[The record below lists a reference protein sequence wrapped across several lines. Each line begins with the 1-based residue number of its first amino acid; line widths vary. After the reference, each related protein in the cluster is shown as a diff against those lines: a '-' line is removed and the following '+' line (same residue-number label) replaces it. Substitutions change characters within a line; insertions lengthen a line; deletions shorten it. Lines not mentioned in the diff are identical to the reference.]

1 MDVVPDRSALDADT
15 VRDAD
20 RRLLALSGELGCVN
34 VMCPC
39 RLMLTLTPRT
49 CLKPLASTSPT
60 STFRYVHKK
69 GFPGR
74 AYVIYLCG
82 WIASRACKLV
92 IYTSYL
98 PLCSDACCFPI
109 FALLTRLQNR
119 PRRPARPSTSVGRPG
134 GLRPPA
140 VPRCAREAAAVA
152 VCAVNSEANPPVPHA
167 AAAAA
172 GPRETRAIRAPA
184 HMRPGADRHVEL
196 AHSALRQSRPHRS
209 DPCRHAKGGREN
221 AHRLSAPVTRQTPDW
236 PSCGIALAPSA

>member
-152 VCAVNSEANPPVPHA
+152 VFAVNSEANSPVRLCLMPPPPGPARSGPSVCVPARIATSSLRTVRCGSRGRIARIHVA
-167 AAAAA
+167 TRKA
-172 GPRETRAIRAPA
+172 GGKMLTGSPRP
-184 HMRPGADRHVEL
+184 
-196 AHSALRQSRPHRS
+196 
-209 DPCRHAKGGREN
+209 
-221 AHRLSAPVTRQTPDW
+221 
-236 PSCGIALAPSA
+236 